1 MPISLPSPRR
11 ALRAPLL
18 SIALLGAAFACHA
31 EPPTA
36 ESIETLLVATKSESI
51 MESVNANMENN
62 LRQGMAQTM
71 AGRKITPQLQRFLD
85 NAPRQF
91 AEAMREELS
100 WATLKPM
107 YVQLY
112 QETFTQEEVDGL
124 IAFYRS
130 PAGEALTNKMPIVAQ
145 KTMQLVQSRVAPMM
159 EKMRIVTAK
168 AMAEA
173 QSNK

>member
-1 MPISLPSPRR
+1 MRK
-11 ALRAPLL
+11 ALRMPLV
-18 SIALLGAAFACHA
+18 SIALLGAALSCRA
-31 EPPTA
+31 EPPTL
-36 ESIETLLVATKSESI
+36 ESVEALLVATKSESLT
-51 MESVNANMENN
+51 ESVSANMENT
-62 LRQGMAQTM
+62 LRQGLTQSI
-71 AGRKITPQLQRFLD
+71 AGKKLTPQLQRFVD

-91 AEAMREELS
+91 AEAMKEELS
-100 WATLKPM
+100 WTTLKPM

-145 KTMQLVQSRVAPMM
+145 KTMQLVQSRLAPIM
-159 EKMRIVTAK
+159 EKMRIITAK

-173 QSNK
+173 QANK